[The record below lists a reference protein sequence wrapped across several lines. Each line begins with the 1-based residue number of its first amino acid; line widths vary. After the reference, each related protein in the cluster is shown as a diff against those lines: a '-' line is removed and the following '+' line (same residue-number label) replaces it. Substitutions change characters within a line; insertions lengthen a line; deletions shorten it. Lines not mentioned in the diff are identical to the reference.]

1 MNYIEVILLEESKDK
16 SYKNFIKKY
25 KANDERWKFFFIG
38 IILAFI
44 SLAIF
49 INIVQLY
56 FKGKGSF
63 EMDVSAINYVQ
74 SVENDS
80 LSRLFKSITYI
91 GDPYTVIIITLIITA
106 ILYFKKMKN
115 ESVFF
120 GLNILGVA
128 IFNELLKRSFRRD
141 RPTIRI
147 IEASGYSFP
156 SGHSMTFLAFAIILS
171 YLILIYSKN
180 KFKAY
185 FVSSCL
191 VILAIAIGFS
201 RVYLRVH
208 YLSDVLAGWSA
219 AMFWAGINIAIHRYS
234 YYKKIT
240 M

>member
-1 MNYIEVILLEESKDK
+1 MV
-16 SYKNFIKKY
+16 
-25 KANDERWKFFFIG
+25 
-38 IILAFI
+38 
-44 SLAIF
+44 IF

-63 EMDVSAINYVQ
+63 EIDVSAINYVQ

-91 GDPYTVIIITLIITA
+91 GDPYTVIIITVIITA

-141 RPTIRI
+141 RPTIKI

-171 YLILIYSKN
+171 
-180 KFKAY
+180 
-185 FVSSCL
+185 
-191 VILAIAIGFS
+191 

-219 AMFWAGINIAIHRYS
+219 AMFWAGVNIAIHRYS

>member
-1 MNYIEVILLEESKDK
+1 MILLKKSEHR
-16 SYKNFIKKY
+16 SYKSFIKAY
-25 KANDERWKFFFIG
+25 KINDERWKFFFIG

-44 SLAIF
+44 SLMIF
-49 INIVQLY
+49 VNIVQLY

-63 EMDVSAINYVQ
+63 EMDVLAINYVRNIE
-74 SVENDS
+74 SDS
-80 LSRLFKSITYI
+80 LSKVFKFITCI
-91 GDPYTVIIITLIITA
+91 GDPYTVIIITLIITV

-120 GLNILGVA
+120 CFNILGVA
-128 IFNELLKRSFRRD
+128 IFNELLKRTFRRD
-141 RPTIRI
+141 RPTLKI

-171 YLILIYSKN
+171 YLLLIYCKN

-185 FVSSCL
+185 FASTCL
-191 VILAIAIGFS
+191 IILAIAIGFS

-240 M
+240 T